1 MSTFVVCKEHIDAI
15 LTWVRKQGFD
25 VFDGHRYYESD
36 YDNQLSELGAVLLTE
51 NTRSVDYLFRE
62 GTSVDLVPYTFELR
76 AGHRSIEIL
85 AALRCLA
92 HQSCEC
98 DDWEQTRAYRA
109 IEHMES
115 IAISRVL
122 RDNHCDT
129 WEIRS

>member
-1 MSTFVVCKEHIDAI
+1 MSAFVVCKEHIDAI

-25 VFDGHRYYESD
+25 VFDSHRYYESD
-36 YDNQLSELGAVLLTE
+36 YDEQLSVLGSLLLTE
-51 NTRSVDYLFRE
+51 NTRAVEYRYRE
-62 GTSVDLVPYTFELR
+62 QTSVEPVSYTFEPR

>member
-1 MSTFVVCKEHIDAI
+1 MSAFVVCKEHIDAL
-15 LTWVRKQGFD
+15 LTWVNKQGFD

-36 YDNQLSELGAVLLTE
+36 QVDQLSELGSLLLTE
-51 NTRSVDYLFRE
+51 NTRAVEYRCRE
-62 GTSVDLVPYTFELR
+62 QDNVEPTSYTFETR

-92 HQSCEC
+92 YQSCEC